1 MNPSDELQE
10 QLSQL
15 FGSYK
20 AEWLKGD
27 IYELFTRPSYF
38 PELTTSRSCILIG
51 GRGTG
56 KTTVLR
62 GLSYQGQYALSCS
75 TPSAVDTWTWFGLY
89 YRVNTNHVTAFN
101 GPELSESKWASLFAH
116 YMNVLICDLV
126 LEFLG
131 WYESTTGRSLT
142 LPVNQCSRLALSL
155 HLTPRTGH
163 RELRDELELSRTK
176 FEAYINNV
184 VDATQPPLSLQSV
197 PIDILTE
204 AVLSL
209 PEFHSKQF
217 FFLLDEYE
225 NFLDYQ
231 QQVVNTIIKHS
242 EDRYCFK
249 IGVRELGWRCRST
262 LNPNEQ
268 LVHPADYARINIL
281 EKLQGETF
289 RRFARDVCM
298 KRISRIR
305 LPDQE
310 TVCDIEELL
319 PGLGDEEEAI
329 KLGVGPLAKQILAD
343 IEREAG
349 KTYDSTLTQMSP
361 LEIYLVGFWATSKGS
376 SLSVVMNE
384 VIAKP
389 TEWKDRYGNYRYAL
403 LYTIRKGKRG
413 IHKYYCGWDTLTHIA
428 AGNIRYVLELVDQ
441 SLLTH
446 YQDTRSLA
454 SPVPPDVQTQV
465 AQRVGAMNL
474 SELEGLSVDGAL
486 LTKLVLSLGRV
497 FQVMASDV
505 SGHTPEVNQFRLS
518 TGSLD
523 VQADTAVS
531 EAERLLNAAVMH
543 LALLRTQGNKPGD
556 VGDTK
561 DYDYAVHSIF
571 SAFFEF
577 SPRRKRK
584 MSLTPDIFL
593 GLIRRPRDTIRAL
606 LREQNRIDVEVIPEQ
621 LMLFERFY
629 DAPT

>member
-1 MNPSDELQE
+1 MTVSDAFQE

-38 PELTTSRSCILIG
+38 PELTTTRSCILIG

-62 GLSYQGQYALSCS
+62 GLSYEGQFALSSCN
-75 TPSAVDTWTWFGLY
+75 PSAIYEWKWFGLY
-89 YRVNTNHVTAFN
+89 YRVNTNHVTAFS
-101 GPELSESKWASLFAH
+101 GPELPDTKWASLFAH
-116 YMNVLICDLV
+116 YVNILLCDLV

-131 WYESTTGRSLT
+131 WFEQTSGRSLS
-142 LPVNQCSRLALSL
+142 LSDNYCHRLALSL
-155 HLTPRTGH
+155 HLPKCAGH
-163 RELRDELELSRTK
+163 RELREALELSRIA

-184 VDATQPPLSLQSV
+184 VDATAPLLSLQSA
-197 PIDILTE
+197 PIDLLTE
-204 AVLSL
+204 AVLAL
-209 PEFHSKQF
+209 PQFRCKQF

-281 EKLQGETF
+281 EKLQGNTF
-289 RRFARDVCM
+289 KRFALDVCM
-298 KRISRIR
+298 KRISRIQ

-310 TVCDIEELL
+310 VAQDIENLL
-319 PGLGDEEEAI
+319 PGLGDEDEAL
-329 KLGVGPLAKQILAD
+329 KLGIEPHARSIVAE
-343 IEREAG
+343 IERESG
-349 KTYDSTLTQMSP
+349 KAFDAVLSKMHP
-361 LEIYLVGFWATSKGS
+361 LEIYLVGFWAKSKEVS
-376 SLSVVMNE
+376 PSE
-384 VIAKP
+384 VISEAVSKP
-389 TEWKDRYGNYRYAL
+389 AEWKTRYGNYRYAL
-403 LYTIRKGKRG
+403 LYTIKSGKRG
-413 IHKYYCGWDTLTHIA
+413 IHKYYCGWDTFTHIA

-446 YQDTRSLA
+446 YQSTHSLA
-454 SPVPPDVQTQV
+454 SPVPPEIQTLV
-465 AQRVGAMNL
+465 AQRVGSMNL
-474 SELEGLSVDGAL
+474 SELEGLSVDGAH

-505 SGHTPEVNQFRLS
+505 AGHTPEVNQFQLS
-518 TGSLD
+518 TGNLD
-523 VQADTAVS
+523 VQADPTVS

-543 LALLRTQGNKPGD
+543 LALLRRQGSKPGD

-561 DYDYAVHSIF
+561 DYDYSVHSIF
-571 SAFFEF
+571 SALFEF
-577 SPRRKRK
+577 SPRYKRK
-584 MSLTPDIFL
+584 MTITPETLL
-593 GLIRRPRDTIRAL
+593 GMIRRPRDTIRAV
-606 LREQNRIDVEVIPEQ
+606 LREQHRVVVDAIPEQ

-629 DAPT
+629 DAPS